1 MSENNAKQKRA
12 EIEKNLFASQPLLVQ
27 QAIKDA
33 RDLGDAA
40 LIEPL
45 LVLLRDSDDASIRTS
60 VHAMLS
66 ELKITAAERALMDA
80 AVEERFA
87 PIRTQILS
95 FVWSSSLQPVEDLEL
110 LCRMAI
116 EGDYPQLVEIYTIMD
131 NMEGPYRE
139 EHVLEAELLLR
150 DWVADPANENNEKFE
165 LIQTLRKQLANMHHN
180 LTE

>member
-1 MSENNAKQKRA
+1 MSENTAKQKRA
-12 EIEKNLFASQPLLVQ
+12 EIEKNLFASQQVLVLE
-27 QAIKDA
+27 AIKEA

-45 LVLLRDSDDASIRTS
+45 LVLMKDTDDTQVRTA

-80 AVEERFA
+80 AVQDRFA
-87 PIRTQILS
+87 PIRTEILS
-95 FVWSSSLQPVEDLEL
+95 FVWSSGLQPVEDLEP
-110 LCRMAI
+110 LCRMAL
-116 EGDYPQLVEIYTIMD
+116 EGDYPLLVEVYTILD

-150 DWVADPANENNEKFE
+150 EWVADPKNEGNERFD
-165 LIQTLRKQLANMHHN
+165 LVQTLRKQLANMHHN
-180 LTE
+180 LID